1 MDTVLI
7 ANEMADGKRSSEKE
21 VVVFKIDFEKTYG
34 HIDLACLDHALEGRG
49 LLLDG
54 DYRLQDFYIQ

>member
-1 MDTVLI
+1 MV
-7 ANEMADGKRSSEKE
+7 DGKRSSEKE